1 MFGNK
6 NELQL
11 NSLSLG
17 TTFKYKSNTWE
28 IIEISDYDWGVDGKS
43 VEYKIRS
50 KNNSE
55 AFLEVERHQGDYEI
69 YFSESIEIPQETL
82 KDGMATKIMIY
93 DGQEYEQEEH
103 YRGSSKNQTLGT
115 SWEKT
120 EVFMFYASDDTLL
133 TIEKTKDET
142 LSVYYGVEVKK
153 KAIKNI
159 KLTK

>member
-1 MFGNK
+1 MFGHK
-6 NELQL
+6 NDIQL
-11 NSLSLG
+11 NNLRLG
-17 TTFKYKSNTWE
+17 TSFKYKNNAWE

-55 AFLEVERHQGDYEI
+55 AFLEVERYQGDHEI

-82 KDGMATKIMIY
+82 KDGITTKMMIY

-103 YRGSSKNQTLGT
+103 YTGSSKNQTLGT

-133 TIEKTKDET
+133 TVEKTKNDT
-142 LSVYYGVEVKK
+142 LRVYYGVEVKE
-153 KAIKNI
+153 KALKNI
-159 KLTK
+159 KSNK